1 MKKGVPIVSK
11 SDHTLDLTQGV
22 IWKQLLLFLIPI
34 AVGTLFQ
41 QFYNTA
47 DAIIVGQFI
56 GADALAAVGGSAAVI
71 IQFVVGLFTGL
82 SSGATVVISHAF
94 GAQDR
99 EKLHRAVHTAIAF
112 SIIAGA
118 VVTAAGVL
126 LAPAALHWTRNPNEI
141 MDSATVYLR
150 IIFLGTIPVLL
161 FNMGAGIL
169 RAVGDSK
176 RPLYYLIVCCLLN
189 VVLDL
194 VLVAALHM
202 GVAGAALATA
212 LANLVSAVLILLQ
225 LARTTGDFKLI
236 PRKVKIHGPTLKHVL
251 YIGIP
256 AAIEASMYSVSN
268 LLIQVPINE
277 LGTDVVASWSAAGK
291 LDGIYWSLM
300 VAFASAI
307 LAFVGQNYGA
317 GRYDRMSEGVKVCLK
332 MALALTVVLGGILL
346 LISPFAF
353 RIFTDDPEVL
363 HYSVLIMY
371 YFVPFYFMWPF
382 IEVLANALRGAGDAV
397 VPMVISVGGICGV
410 RLLWVF
416 LVVPHWHT
424 LLSISICYPVS
435 WLVTAVVLIIYFKKA
450 NWTAR
455 SQEPAEE

>member
-194 VLVAALHM
+194 VFVAVLHM
-202 GVAGAALATA
+202 GESGAALATV

-225 LARTTGDFKLI
+225 LARTQGDYRLV
-236 PRKVKIHGPTLKHVL
+236 PRQVRVHGPTLKHVL

-256 AAIEASMYSVSN
+256 AAIEASMYSISN
-268 LLIQVPINE
+268 LVIQVPIND
-277 LGTDVVASWSAAGK
+277 LGTDYVAAWSAAGK
-291 LDGIYWSLM
+291 LDGVYWSLM

-307 LAFVGQNYGA
+307 MAFVGQNYGA
-317 GRYDRMSEGVKVCLK
+317 GRYDRMSQGVKVCLK
-332 MALALTVVLGGILL
+332 MALVLTVVLGGILL
-346 LISPFAF
+346 AISPFAF
-353 RIFTDDPEVL
+353 QIFTDDPEVIQ
-363 HYSVLIMY
+363 YAIRIMF

-410 RLLWVF
+410 RILWVF
-416 LVVPHWHT
+416 LVIPHWHT
-424 LLSISICYPVS
+424 LLSISVCYPVS
-435 WLVTAVVLIIYFKKA
+435 WLVTAVVLIVYYKKA
-450 NWTAR
+450 NWIGQAKTLT
-455 SQEPAEE
+455 

>member
-118 VVTAAGVL
+118 VVTVAGVL

-225 LARTTGDFKLI
+225 LARTTGDFRLI

>member
-225 LARTTGDFKLI
+225 LARTTGDFRLI

>member
-1 MKKGVPIVSK
+1 MSNKT
-11 SDHTLDLTQGV
+11 DHTLDLTQGV

-47 DAIIVGQFI
+47 DAIIVGQFV

-94 GAQDR
+94 GAQDK
-99 EKLHRAVHTAIAF
+99 EKLRRAVHTAIAF
-112 SIIAGA
+112 SILAG
-118 VVTAAGVL
+118 GVITFL
-126 LAPAALHWTRNPNEI
+126 GVWLAPDALRWTRNPEEI
-141 MDSATVYLR
+141 MAPAISYLR

-194 VLVAALHM
+194 VFVAVLHM
-202 GVAGAALATA
+202 GESGAALATV

-225 LARTTGDFKLI
+225 LARTQGDYRLV
-236 PRKVKIHGPTLKHVL
+236 PRQVRVHGPTLKHVL

-256 AAIEASMYSVSN
+256 AAIEASMYSISN
-268 LLIQVPINE
+268 LVIQVPIND
-277 LGTDVVASWSAAGK
+277 LGTDYVAAWSAAGK
-291 LDGIYWSLM
+291 LDGVYWSLM

-307 LAFVGQNYGA
+307 MAFVGQNYGA
-317 GRYDRMSEGVKVCLK
+317 GRYDRMSQGVKVCLK
-332 MALALTVVLGGILL
+332 MALVLTVVLGGILL
-346 LISPFAF
+346 AISPFAF
-353 RIFTDDPEVL
+353 QIFTDDPEVIQ
-363 HYSVLIMY
+363 YAIRIMF

-410 RLLWVF
+410 RILWVF
-416 LVVPHWHT
+416 LVIPHWHT
-424 LLSISICYPVS
+424 LLSISVCYPVS
-435 WLVTAVVLIIYFKKA
+435 WLVTAVVLIVYYKKA
-450 NWTAR
+450 NWIGQAKTLT
-455 SQEPAEE
+455 